1 MKKRLLFLFLF
12 ISINLYSQDFFN
24 TYSNYFTSSNKKYP
38 YKIERLK
45 KFGFNNHFSYNKKD
59 LIQYKDSTKILN
71 KLTSVVIEL
80 KKQVDIVSIINELA
94 ALPNLNFIQ
103 FEVSSFLNDDVKQ
116 KIFPKN
122 ISLLKGLE
130 TISFRGNPSWDL
142 SQLFNEFT
150 KLKKLKN
157 LSFFS
162 FKNDV
167 FLNENLLNI
176 KTIEGIH
183 YNGGF
188 GPKFPTNIS
197 KLKKLKTLIIQVNE
211 YQNAKIEISK
221 IKNISDLSINLYK
234 DKSNEMIDIIGHF
247 KSLKRLF
254 IAGKINTPKPLFKLI
269 SKNKKLHFLH
279 LQNNKLN
286 ELPSSIGKIKN
297 LKTFYSSN
305 NNFSNSL
312 PIEFYNLRKL
322 KSLEI
327 QGSDISTIN
336 YKINQLKKL
345 EILKLHFNKINT
357 LPKSISGLKNL
368 KKLYLN
374 YNRIEN
380 LPKDIGDL
388 NLTHLSLNNNQISK
402 LPSSITK
409 LVNLDTLYL
418 QANRINS
425 LPKEIGD
432 LKNLKELNL
441 SLNFLSHFPE
451 SISNLKLLKRLNI
464 DKNGTKFLPKKF
476 GNLSSLETLNSEYN
490 LLKELPES
498 FGNLNSLKR
507 LVLTNNNLQKLPEN
521 FGNLKQLTHLYLYN
535 RKNQSSVFQTYDHT
549 KGRSVNDTLKYNILK
564 NNITKLPESF
574 SNLKNLNY
582 VELSLN
588 ENIDSKQFFNLLKK
602 SESKN
607 YSLYLEG
614 CNIKELPNSGWDS
627 LKVKSLDV
635 RNNKISKFPK
645 NITKARFLTSL
656 NLNRNKGTNFYVGSK
671 AQLNILFAEK
681 KFLTFDELPKNN
693 EMVRAYASVANSKS
707 YKKQYQATVEY
718 ANKAFAINKNLTHK
732 FLYEDNYIEALFYT
746 KNYKKVIEFADIQIK
761 KDTSRNVR
769 FLNSITPNFT
779 YKAKSQLALG
789 DTIQAIKTFEIVSE
803 KFSGNQ
809 WSLMALLSK
818 KIKKDSLTKIYF
830 NKSFEFYK
838 NYLKTNDK
846 DLGYHLSLLEA
857 YVVANNKKEATSYY
871 QSLIKRKI
879 TNQNYKYL
887 LQYFNLIINID
898 DVNFYEKYN
907 TLKEELHLK
916 KYVLSNWSFE
926 LLLSWNDF
934 NNNKNHKEK
943 IIKLTNLLS
952 QSK

>member
-12 ISINLYSQDFFN
+12 ININTFSQDFFSTN
-24 TYSNYFTSSNKKYP
+24 NNYYSNRKYP
-38 YKIERLK
+38 YKIKDLK
-45 KFGFNNHFSYNKKD
+45 RFGFKNHFLYNKQD
-59 LIQYKDSTKILN
+59 LIAHKDSTKVLN
-71 KLTSVVIEL
+71 KLTSVVIKL
-80 KKQVDIVSIINELA
+80 KRQVDIVCVINDLT
-94 ALPNLNFIQ
+94 ALPNLKFIQ
-103 FEVSSFLNDDVKQ
+103 FETSSFLKDDVKQ

-130 TISFRGNPSWDL
+130 TISFKGNPNWNLNQFFTEL
-142 SQLFNEFT
+142 S
-150 KLKKLKN
+150 KLEKLKN

-162 FKNDV
+162 FKNDILLSEN
-167 FLNENLLNI
+167 FLKI
-176 KTIEGIH
+176 KTLESLH
-183 YNGGF
+183 FNAGF

-197 KLKKLKTLIIQVNE
+197 ELKKLKTLIIQVNE
-211 YQNAKIEISK
+211 YQNAKVEISK

-234 DKSNEMIDIIGHF
+234 DKTNEMIDIIGHF

-254 IAGKINTPKPLFKLI
+254 IAGKINKPKTVFKLI
-269 SKNKKLHFLH
+269 SKNKKLYFLH

-286 ELPSSIGKIKN
+286 ELPSSIG
-297 LKTFYSSN
+297 
-305 NNFSNSL
+305 
-312 PIEFYNLRKL
+312 NLRKL
-322 KSLEI
+322 EKFISYNNELQEILPDEFYSLKKLKHI
-327 QGSDISTIN
+327 VLQSSKITTIN
-336 YKINQLKKL
+336 YKINQLVNL
-345 EILKLHFNKINT
+345 EFLGLGYNKINA
-357 LPKSISGLKNL
+357 LPKTISNL
-368 KKLYLN
+368 KKLNKL
-374 YNRIEN
+374 
-380 LPKDIGDL
+380 
-388 NLTHLSLNNNQISK
+388 HLNNNQIEDLPEDIGNLNITYLDLKNNKISK
-402 LPSSITK
+402 LPNSITK
-409 LVNLDTLYL
+409 LKNLDTLYL
-418 QANRINS
+418 HNNRINK
-425 LPKEIGD
+425 LPNEIGNL
-432 LKNLKELNL
+432 LKLKELSL
-441 SLNFLSHFPE
+441 SMNSLSYLPE
-451 SISNLKLLKRLNI
+451 STSNLKSLKSLSIGR
-464 DKNGTKFLPKKF
+464 NGTKELPKNF
-476 GNLSSLETLNSEYN
+476 GNLSSLETFNSEYN

-498 FGNLNSLKR
+498 FGNLSSLKR

-521 FGNLKQLTHLYLYN
+521 FGNLSQLTHLYLYN

-549 KGRSVNDTLKYNILK
+549 KGKLINDSHKGYKILK
-564 NNITKLPESF
+564 NNITRLPESF

-607 YSLYLEG
+607 YSLYLED

-681 KFLTFDELPKNN
+681 KFLTFDQLPKNN

-707 YKKQYQATVEY
+707 YKKQYQTTVEY
-718 ANKAFAINKNLTHK
+718 ANRAFAINKNLTHK

-746 KNYKKVIEFADIQIK
+746 KNYKKVIEFADVQIK

-769 FLNSITPNFT
+769 FLNSIIPNFT

-789 DTIQAIKTFEIVSE
+789 DTIQAIRTFKTVSE
-803 KFSGNQ
+803 KFGGNQ

-818 KIKKDSLTKIYF
+818 KIKKDSLAKIYF

-857 YVVANNKKEATSYY
+857 YVVANNKKEAKSYY
-871 QSLIKRKI
+871 ESLMKRKI

-898 DVNFYEKYN
+898 DINFDEKYN
-907 TLKEELHLK
+907 TLKEELLLK

-934 NNNKNHKEK
+934 NNSLKRKEK
-943 IIKLTNLLS
+943 VKNLTNLLS